1 MNKIVT
7 LFLLTFLMIAGLN
20 QTVAQSKT
28 FDVDSFDE
36 VIISPHIEVVFEKAD
51 KQSVLIENID
61 VEWDKLNVEV
71 KGNTLHIYLDDAK
84 VYTKSQKV
92 KYDDYKG
99 KHAIYDGTLVSAK
112 IYYRDLEL
120 VSLRGDET
128 HRLESPLTG
137 DEFKIL
143 MYGEPDVYV
152 NSIELDEFYAT
163 VYGEAYLEVK
173 EGHSSRQKIV
183 TYGEGEINTLGVS
196 NESAKV
202 TAYGESR
209 IRLAV
214 SDDLKVTA
222 YGEASVS
229 YKGSPVVNKGIVIGE
244 ATIRQIN

>member
-1 MNKIVT
+1 M
-7 LFLLTFLMIAGLN
+7 
-20 QTVAQSKT
+20 
-28 FDVDSFDE
+28 
-36 VIISPHIEVVFEKAD
+36 HIF
-51 KQSVLIENID
+51 
-61 VEWDKLNVEV
+61 
-71 KGNTLHIYLDDAK
+71 LDDAK

-128 HRLESPLTG
+128 HRLESPITG

-173 EGHSSRQKIV
+173 EGHASRQKIV

-244 ATIRQIN
+244 ARIHKIN